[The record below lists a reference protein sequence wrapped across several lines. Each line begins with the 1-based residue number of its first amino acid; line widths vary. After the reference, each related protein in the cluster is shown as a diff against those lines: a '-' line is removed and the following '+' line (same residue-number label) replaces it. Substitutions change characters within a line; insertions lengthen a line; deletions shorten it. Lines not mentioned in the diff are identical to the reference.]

1 MYKKNDQFEKFE
13 NKVWLSSP
21 TMYPDSMRYV
31 MEAYETNWM
40 STVGANINE
49 VEKIAAETSE
59 TKYAVGL
66 SCGTAALHLCM
77 KLAGERLYG
86 KPPVGIGALQ
96 NKRVFCTDMTFNATL
111 NPVVYEGG
119 IPVFIDTEYDSWG
132 MDPVALEKAFEMYP
146 DVKVAAV

>member
-1 MYKKNDQFEKFE
+1 MAFVNNGRFEKFE
-13 NKVWLSSP
+13 NKIWLASP
-21 TMYPDSMRYV
+21 TMYPESMRYV

-49 VEKIAAETSE
+49 VEKAAAEVSE
-59 TKYAVGL
+59 TKYAVAL

-77 KLAGERLYG
+77 KLAGEKLYG
-86 KPPVGIGALQ
+86 KPPVGVGALD

-132 MDPVALEKAFEMYP
+132 MDPAALENVPRGKAGCIC
-146 DVKVAAV
+146 